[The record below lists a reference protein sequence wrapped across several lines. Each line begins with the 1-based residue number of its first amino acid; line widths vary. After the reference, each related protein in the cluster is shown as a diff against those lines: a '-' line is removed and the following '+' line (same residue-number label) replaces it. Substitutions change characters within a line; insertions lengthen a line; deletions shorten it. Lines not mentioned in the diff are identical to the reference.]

1 MSLDES
7 SESFSMPIE
16 DAEGIDPGSY
26 SIAAEDLGSSFGDK
40 DRKQDMKRST
50 KKIWPKRNKV
60 ASDVAV
66 VDQDN
71 QIVRQWKCSSRH
83 SCRRFALLH
92 GEMFD
97 DVCDLKKVLIKRC
110 MEECGM

>member
-7 SESFSMPIE
+7 SESLSASIG
-16 DAEGIDPGSY
+16 DAEDIDP
-26 SIAAEDLGSSFGDK
+26 EDLGSGSSLGNEDC
-40 DRKQDMKRST
+40 KQDIKRST
-50 KKIWPKRNKV
+50 KKFWSRRNKV

-66 VDQDN
+66 VDQDD
-71 QIVRQWKCSSRH
+71 QILSQWKCSSRH

-92 GEMFD
+92 REMID